1 MGGIRCVGLCDVYG
15 VAATGLL
22 VVSKQ
27 NIQLVLYY
35 GANPFKFDMYPLI
48 NGRSYGKELFTV
60 RP

>member
-1 MGGIRCVGLCDVYG
+1 MGDIQYVGLCDCYG

-27 NIQLVLYY
+27 NSQLVLYY

>member
-1 MGGIRCVGLCDVYG
+1 MGDIRCVGLCDGYG

-22 VVSKQ
+22 LLSKQ
-27 NIQLVLYY
+27 TSQLVLYY
-35 GANPFKFDMYPLI
+35 GANPFKFDIYPLI